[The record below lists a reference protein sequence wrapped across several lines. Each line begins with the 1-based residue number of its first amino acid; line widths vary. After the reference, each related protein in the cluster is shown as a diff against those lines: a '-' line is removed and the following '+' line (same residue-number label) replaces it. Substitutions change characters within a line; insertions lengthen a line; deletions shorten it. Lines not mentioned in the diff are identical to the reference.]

1 MNIEENKEIKE
12 FLNKAIESASIVI
25 EKRLT
30 ETLGSRLI
38 EHIRP
43 LNESAMDVLRADLDQ
58 ATLLL
63 NAVNN
68 SFLGWWVIKRTKKK
82 LLKGTKNGKKQK

>member
-1 MNIEENKEIKE
+1 MTEEENKEMKE
-12 FLNKAIESASIVI
+12 FLNKAIEAVSIVI

-43 LNESAMDVLRADLDQ
+43 LNESAIDILRVDLDQ

-68 SFLGWWVIKRTKKK
+68 SLLGWWAIKRTKKK
-82 LLKGTKNGKKQK
+82 LLKGTKNEKK